1 MLDLIQIAERI
12 KDPAVITRDE
22 IPFLRELND
31 KFPYSQVFPL
41 LYLKAL
47 AAYQDIHFDE
57 ELVKHAFRISDRVR
71 LYELIHEKE
80 DRSFTVQ
87 DTNPESSENDTEAI
101 ETPVIV
107 LHPEKVLRVEDKEN
121 KTLEVNITVAQ
132 DSIETKETIDL
143 PDDPFAEEVEPYLT
157 IALPKEEVTASTDE
171 IISEAEDTALN
182 SNIGSE
188 IAEEHTDTFVSDLAA
203 IGETVTTAFENEMI
217 AQTLSSAY
225 PLAGFTETNLSSTT
239 DEKDQRS
246 EKDAGEQSNDQ
257 VATGRTF
264 TGWLRAN
271 INDLPRIDTD
281 KARIEALVDQ
291 FIKEEPS
298 ITRPGKEKSESE
310 KPKKEFYS
318 ATKKAKESL
327 DANNMPVSETLAKI
341 FVLQGNYPK
350 AIYAYEQL
358 MLSNPEKKIFFASQ
372 IEELKKKLNQ

>member
-1 MLDLIQIAERI
+1 MTPKLSKHRWSCFTL
-12 KDPAVITRDE
+12 K
-22 IPFLRELND
+22 
-31 KFPYSQVFPL
+31 KFYG
-41 LYLKAL
+41 K
-47 AAYQDIHFDE
+47 
-57 ELVKHAFRISDRVR
+57 
-71 LYELIHEKE
+71 
-80 DRSFTVQ
+80 
-87 DTNPESSENDTEAI
+87 
-101 ETPVIV
+101 
-107 LHPEKVLRVEDKEN
+107 DKEN

-225 PLAGFTETNLSSTT
+225 PLAEFTETNLSSTT